1 MALPKLNSSPSYELT
16 IPSSGQ
22 LVHFRPFLVKEQK
35 NLLIA
40 LETQDRKALLSS
52 IIRTIESCV
61 EETIKSKLTTFDVDY
76 MFTKLRA
83 KSVGETVDLSINC
96 ESCEEPNTV
105 TIDIDSVQVKNPVQD
120 NVVKLS
126 EEISVEMAYP
136 SYHEFLENTTMTES
150 KTQAEILFELML
162 VCMKAVLTDEERI
175 SLKDE
180 SREEIINFVENMTTD
195 QYSTLMNY
203 VQNIPYAYKDV
214 EFTCSK
220 CNTVNN
226 RTLQGMDDFF

>member
-83 KSVGETVDLSINC
+83 KSVGESVDLSINC

-180 SREEIINFVENMTTD
+180 SREEIITFVENMTTE

>member
-83 KSVGETVDLSINC
+83 KSVGESVDLSINC

-180 SREEIINFVENMTTD
+180 SREEIITFVENMTTD

>member
-180 SREEIINFVENMTTD
+180 SREEIITFVENMTTD